1 MIETTM
7 ASIILK
13 LLLEHDSIFNWTTSN
28 ISELVFVESNTFID
42 KLSNLITG
50 SFSCSFTSFVTEL
63 FWEQL
68 SNKILLCLFGV
79 EFTDEARS
87 Y

>member
-1 MIETTM
+1 MIDTTM

-28 ISELVFVESNTFID
+28 ISELVFVD

-79 EFTDEARS
+79 EFTDETRS